1 MSVPTTQFLSEYARH
16 RAAEGRGYSGAA
28 LNTLP
33 YLGTGPFAQQWAVRA
48 RSFDAFVKHIVEP
61 MAAAQARPLEILDL
75 GAGNGWLCH
84 RVVRMGH
91 KAVAL
96 DIRNDNVDG
105 LGAAAEFLRN
115 APGLFECIVASFD
128 DIPLESGRF
137 DIALFNA
144 SLHYAQNLTRVLQ
157 EAVRVTRPGGTIVIL
172 DSPFYIRD
180 EDGAAM
186 VAEKHAQGQARFG
199 ARADVLLAQNFIE
212 YLTHERLAAAAPDL
226 VWSRRRVR
234 YPLWY
239 EMRPLL
245 AWLKKKRAPSRF
257 DLWTA
262 GAP

>member
-1 MSVPTTQFLSEYARH
+1 
-16 RAAEGRGYSGAA
+16 
-28 LNTLP
+28 
-33 YLGTGPFAQQWAVRA
+33 
-48 RSFDAFVKHIVEP
+48 
-61 MAAAQARPLEILDL
+61 MAAAQARPLRFSILARAM
-75 GAGNGWLCH
+75 AGFAIVLCTGPQSCGTRH
-84 RVVRMGH
+84 TQRQCGRT
-91 KAVAL
+91 
-96 DIRNDNVDG
+96 
-105 LGAAAEFLRN
+105 GAAAEFLRN

-144 SLHYAQNLTRVLQ
+144 SLHYAQNLTCVLQ

-172 DSPFYIRD
+172 DSPFYVRD